1 MRADVSGFRAGTA
14 TSLLAEA
21 GHDVIQFDDHIDRA
35 RALGLLAPAPD
46 RIGSPAAGSVQRPA
60 PG

>member
-1 MRADVSGFRAGTA
+1 MRVDIIETP
-14 TSLLAEA
+14 E
-21 GHDVIQFDDHIDRA
+21 
-35 RALGLLAPAPD
+35 LGLLAPDPD